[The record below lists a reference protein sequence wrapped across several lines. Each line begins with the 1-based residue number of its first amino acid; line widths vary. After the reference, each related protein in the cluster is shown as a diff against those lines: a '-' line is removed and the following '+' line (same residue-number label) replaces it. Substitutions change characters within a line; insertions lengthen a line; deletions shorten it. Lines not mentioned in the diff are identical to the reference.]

1 VAGRC
6 RPRGPHV
13 ARSEGGAV
21 GATCAICGAS
31 GTRGRSAAFGFLAR
45 ADTKSLASHGGRL
58 KTTRPA
64 GIAAGRTATVRC
76 APGFGGGSWYKRED
90 GNTEEFNE
98 SQIARVSYSLFVFIL
113 LSLTFC
119 VIIFDFLSYLK
130 YFYDLIYKKLKYNL

>member
-1 VAGRC
+1 VTKKDQIKKMFHGFISKIMIKKIKREKKFGRRAPRTVAGRC

-58 KTTRPA
+58 RTTRPA

-76 APGFGGGSWYKRED
+76 APGFGGGSWYKR
-90 GNTEEFNE
+90 GGWKYG
-98 SQIARVSYSLFVFIL
+98 RVQ
-113 LSLTFC
+113 
-119 VIIFDFLSYLK
+119 
-130 YFYDLIYKKLKYNL
+130 